1 MPEPFRIVIDTREQR
16 PYTFQCETVNAALPA
31 GDYSVEGWADR
42 VAVERKSL
50 PDFARTVIHEMDRF
64 RGELDKLCCYG
75 QACIVVEA
83 DLDELLRG
91 RLEVRGDP
99 HSIMGA
105 ALWILNEYRVP
116 TFWCGSRQAG
126 REFTEMFLRM
136 FVRKQM
142 NEERTK
148 T

>member
-1 MPEPFRIVIDTREQR
+1 MPDPFRIIIDTREQR
-16 PYTFQCETVNAALPA
+16 PYTFECETVNAALPA
-31 GDYSVEGWADR
+31 GDYSVEGWENK

-50 PDFARTVIHEMDRF
+50 ADFARTVIHEMDRF
-64 RGELDKLCCYG
+64 RSELMLLAICV
-75 QACIVVEA
+75 QSCIVVEA

-105 ALWILNEYRVP
+105 ALWILNEYRIP
-116 TFWCGSRQAG
+116 TFWCGSRQAS

-142 NEERTK
+142 GDERMK
-148 T
+148 